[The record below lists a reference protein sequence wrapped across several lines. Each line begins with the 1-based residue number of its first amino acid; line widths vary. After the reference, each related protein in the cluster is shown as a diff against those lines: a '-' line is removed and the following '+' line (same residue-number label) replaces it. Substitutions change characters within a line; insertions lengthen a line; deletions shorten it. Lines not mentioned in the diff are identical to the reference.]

1 MIEINHI
8 SKSFNA
14 KKALENI
21 NLKIEKGSIVGLLG
35 PNGAGKTTLIRILTG
50 ILIPDKG
57 NILINGAFLNKMNRN
72 NIGYLPEERGLYKKM
87 KVGDQAIYLA
97 LLKGLS
103 YLKAEVEL
111 KKWFRKL
118 HILDWWEKDV
128 DSLSKGMQQRIQ
140 FIVSVVHEPGLLI
153 LDEPFS
159 GLDPLNMEII
169 GNEIVELNKNGTTI
183 ILSTHN
189 MNSVEEYC
197 DSAILIN
204 NGREILSGKIYDLKN
219 VRRSFIYEFQ
229 FQDGY
234 DRFIHVCEKERIK
247 ILLSNKENDTYNVKL
262 QFCSAK
268 KAELFLLD
276 NISEIRLTLFREI
289 LPSMNDIFIE
299 SIKK

>member
-1 MIEINHI
+1 MIEINQI

-21 NLKIEKGSIVGLLG
+21 NLKIEKGAIVGLLG

-50 ILIPDKG
+50 ILVPDKG
-57 NILINGAFLNKMNRN
+57 NVLINGISLNKMRRN

-87 KVGDQAIYLA
+87 KVGEQAIYLA

-103 YLKAEVEL
+103 HLKAEVEL
-111 KKWFRKL
+111 KKWFEKL
-118 HILDWWEKDV
+118 QILDWWGKDV

-140 FIVSVVHEPGLLI
+140 FIVSVVHEPELLI

-169 GNEIVELNKNGTTI
+169 GKEIIELNRNGTTI

-204 NGREILSGKIYDLKN
+204 DGREILSGKIYDLKN
-219 VRRSFIYEFQ
+219 VRRSFVYEFQ
-229 FQDGY
+229 FQEGY
-234 DRFIHVCEKERIK
+234 DRFIYMCNEERIK
-247 ILLSNKENDTYNVKL
+247 ILLCKKENDAYRVRL

-268 KAELFLLD
+268 EAELFLLN
-276 NISEIRLTLFREI
+276 NISKIRLTLFREI
-289 LPSMNDIFIE
+289 FPSMSDIFIE

>member
-8 SKSFNA
+8 SKNFNA
-14 KKALENI
+14 KKALDNI
-21 NLKIEKGSIVGLLG
+21 NLKIEKGTIVGLLG

-57 NILINGAFLNKMNRN
+57 NVLINGSFLNKMNRN

-118 HILDWWEKDV
+118 QILDWWEKDV

-140 FIVSVVHEPGLLI
+140 FIVSVVHEPELLI

-169 GNEIVELNKNGTTI
+169 GNEIIELNKNGTTI

-204 NGREILSGKIYDLKN
+204 DGREILSGKIYDLKN

-229 FQDGY
+229 FQDGF
-234 DRFIHVCEKERIK
+234 DHFIHVCEEEKIK
-247 ILLSNKENDTYNVKL
+247 ILLSNKENDTYSVKL

-276 NISEIRLTLFREI
+276 NISKIRLTLFREI